1 MRNQM
6 IKYIITVLLFH
17 IATAL
22 IAAPVSVAS
31 IKDLQ
36 NAVRHAGPGTIITL
50 RNGIYTTDED
60 IVLGCSG
67 SKNQPVVIR
76 AETVGGAVIGGKGG
90 FKLVSP
96 ASYVVIRGFHFTHR
110 ASHARCEAGTRFCR
124 WTHNIFELQGKG
136 EYLTI
141 AGNGHEI
148 DYNTFRNK
156 NSMGRILAIRGE
168 GKQIAER
175 LHIHHNYFFNF
186 RDQGG
191 ANGAETLQFGLSGF
205 SLSTSSSVVEYN
217 LFEKCAG
224 ENELISVKASGVILR
239 YNTIRDCRAQ
249 FTLRH
254 GNKCLVYGNYF
265 FKTPGLRIYGD
276 DHSIF
281 SNYFAYCRPAI
292 TIGNGDG
299 EVADGAK
306 LTSHDR
312 PDRIL
317 IAFNSL
323 VNNDGNITLQARKNG
338 LGATDITVADNIVEG
353 GPEAVS
359 LLGVL
364 KRPVWKNNLFYGV
377 KQPGDIPFSGYRVKD
392 PRLAKDANG
401 VYRLSKQSPAIS
413 HGDTEFPVVTVDMDG
428 QPRGSMPDIGADQYR
443 KGKIIAR
450 PLTSDEVG
458 AFAKGNSQD
467 RIGN

>member
-1 MRNQM
+1 M

-17 IATAL
+17 IATILA
-22 IAAPVSVAS
+22 AAPVTVAS

-36 NAVRHAGPGTIITL
+36 NAINESEPGTVITL
-50 RNGIYTTDED
+50 KDGTYTTDED
-60 IVLGCSG
+60 VVLRCSG
-67 SKNQPVVIR
+67 SRSKPVVIQ
-76 AETVGGAVIGGKGG
+76 AETIGGAVIGGKGG

-96 ASYVVIRGFHFTHR
+96 ASYVVIRGFHFTHQ
-110 ASHARCEAGTRFCR
+110 ASHARSEAGTRFCR

-141 AGNGHEI
+141 AGDDHEI
-148 DYNTFRNK
+148 DYNTFWNK
-156 NSMGRILAIRGE
+156 NSMGRILAVRGE

-175 LHIHHNYFFNF
+175 LHIHHNYFYNF
-186 RDQGG
+186 PDQGG

-205 SLSTSSSVVEYN
+205 SLSTSNSVVEYN

-224 ENELISVKASGVILR
+224 ENELISVKASGVTLR

-265 FKTPGLRIYGD
+265 FKTPALRIYGD
-276 DHSIF
+276 DHHIF
-281 SNYFAYCRPAI
+281 SNYFAYCRPAV

-306 LTSHDR
+306 LTCHDR

-317 IAFNSL
+317 IAFNTL

-338 LGATDITVADNIVEG
+338 LGATDITAADNIVEG
-353 GPEAVS
+353 GVKAVS
-359 LLGVL
+359 VLGIL
-364 KRPVWKNNLFYGV
+364 KRPVWKNNLFYKV
-377 KQPGDIPFSGYRVKD
+377 EQPGDIPSSGYRIKD
-392 PRLAKDANG
+392 PLLTKDANG
-401 VYRLSKQSPAIS
+401 VYRLSKQSPAIG
-413 HGDTEFPVVTVDMDG
+413 HGDTDFPVVRVDMDG
-428 QPRGSMPDIGADQYR
+428 QPRGSKPDMGADQYG
-443 KGKIIAR
+443 KGEIIAH
-450 PLTSDEVG
+450 PLTSREVG
-458 AFAKGNSQD
+458 AFAKG
-467 RIGN
+467 G